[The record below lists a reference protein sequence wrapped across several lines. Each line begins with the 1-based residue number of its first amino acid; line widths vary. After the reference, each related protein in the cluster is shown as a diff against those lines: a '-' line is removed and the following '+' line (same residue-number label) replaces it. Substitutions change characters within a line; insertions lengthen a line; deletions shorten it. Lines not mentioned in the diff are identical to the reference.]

1 MNESREILALRKDLL
16 VARAQ
21 LQRLKIARQA
31 GELRE
36 SLNWRNAAATL
47 AASPGRSLFFGLL
60 LLVAGRSKVVR
71 LVRIA
76 AGAVALAKVAGAFAT
91 RPPGAKSFVRKASS
105 PDRDSLR
112 TTGH

>member
-1 MNESREILALRKDLL
+1 MSESREILALRKDLL

-36 SLNWRNAAATL
+36 SLSWRNAATTL
-47 AASPGRSLFFGLL
+47 ASSPGRSLVFGLL
-60 LLVAGRSKVVR
+60 LLVAGRSRVAN

-76 AGAVALAKVAGAFAT
+76 AGAVTLAKVAGVFASRSASPRPRGT
-91 RPPGAKSFVRKASS
+91 R
-105 PDRDSLR
+105 D
-112 TTGH
+112 

>member
-60 LLVAGRSKVVR
+60 LLVAGRSKVAK

-76 AGAVALAKVAGAFAT
+76 AGAVALAKVAGVFAT
-91 RPPGAKSFVRKASS
+91 RPAGANARVANVPS

-112 TTGH
+112 TSED

>member
-36 SLNWRNAAATL
+36 SLSWRNAASTL
-47 AASPGRSLFFGLL
+47 ATSPSRALVFGLL
-60 LLVAGRSKVVR
+60 LLVAGRGRMASV
-71 LVRIA
+71 LRIG
-76 AGAVALAKVAGAFAT
+76 AGVVALARVF
-91 RPPGAKSFVRKASS
+91 R
-105 PDRDSLR
+105 R
-112 TTGH
+112 T

>member
-36 SLNWRNAAATL
+36 SLNWRNAATTL
-47 AASPGRSLFFGLL
+47 ATSPSRALVFGLL
-60 LLVAGRSKVVR
+60 LLVAGRGRMASV
-71 LVRIA
+71 LRIG
-76 AGAVALAKVAGAFAT
+76 AGVVALARVL
-91 RPPGAKSFVRKASS
+91 RK
-105 PDRDSLR
+105 
-112 TTGH
+112 T

>member
-31 GELRE
+31 GELRAGL
-36 SLNWRNAAATL
+36 SWRNAASTL
-47 AASPGRSLFFGLL
+47 ASSPGRSLGFGLL
-60 LLVAGRSKVVR
+60 LLLAGRSKVAN

-76 AGAVALAKVAGAFAT
+76 AGVVALAKVSGLFA
-91 RPPGAKSFVRKASS
+91 A
-105 PDRDSLR
+105 R
-112 TTGH
+112 TPKD

>member
-21 LQRLKIARQA
+21 LQRLKIARQV
-31 GELRE
+31 GELRA
-36 SLNWRNAAATL
+36 SLSWRNAAATL
-47 AASPGRSLFFGLL
+47 TSSPGRSLGFGLL
-60 LLVAGRSKVVR
+60 LLLAGRSKVAN

-76 AGAVALAKVAGAFAT
+76 AGVVALAKVAGAFAT
-91 RPPGAKSFVRKASS
+91 TRPGARSRGEKAPS

-112 TTGH
+112 TSED